1 LNITQATQQG
11 LTFQF
16 GGGPMPQ
23 DWYGVLDAVVEGRL
37 DPLPSIGKVIG
48 LDEVP
53 EAINQARRSDGP
65 PRIVVH
71 PNGDVK

>member
-1 LNITQATQQG
+1 
-11 LTFQF
+11 
-16 GGGPMPQ
+16 MPQ
-23 DWYGVLDAVVEGRL
+23 DWYGVLDAIVAGRL
-37 DPLPSIGKVIG
+37 DPMPSVGAVIG

-53 EAINQARRSDGP
+53 DAIEQARKSDGP

>member
-1 LNITQATQQG
+1 
-11 LTFQF
+11 
-16 GGGPMPQ
+16 MPQ

-53 EAINQARRSDGP
+53 EAIAAARRSDGP